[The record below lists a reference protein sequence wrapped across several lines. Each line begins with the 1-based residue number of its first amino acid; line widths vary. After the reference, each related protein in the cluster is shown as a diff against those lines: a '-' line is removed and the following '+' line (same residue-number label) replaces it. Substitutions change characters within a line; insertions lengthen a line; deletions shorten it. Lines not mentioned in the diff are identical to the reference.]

1 MGIFGCHICFP
12 EPQTLTHTHTHQS
25 RLSKQRFLNIS
36 AYLLQQM
43 GAYANLLSRY
53 PVET

>member
-1 MGIFGCHICFP
+1 MGIFAYHRSVF
-12 EPQTLTHTHTHQS
+12 LNLRHSHTHTHQS